1 MTCYC
6 GLGTREERPER
17 AVQRSGLEVR
27 ALHPKPVLTPPTL
40 NLPDPRMDLCRIQ
53 SRLSLG
59 QGREGGRGSEGA
71 VWMLLMDSCSWLAA
85 PCAVLENE
93 RAWSRPQNAA
103 KPLVQGGRK
112 GLELYSS
119 KGHEGKKPSMCF
131 FFPSAFLCFLSPCP
145 EEAVDYNF
153 SAVGD
158 AKLNGAGLSIFVLCA
173 LSDEITWIIFCC

>member
-1 MTCYC
+1 MSLESHQKGPVTSYC

-40 NLPDPRMDLCRIQ
+40 NLPDPRMHLCRIQ
-53 SRLSLG
+53 SRLSPG

-119 KGHEGKKPSMCF
+119 KGHGEKNPPCGF
-131 FFPSAFLCFLSPCP
+131 FSFCLPL
-145 EEAVDYNF
+145 F
-153 SAVGD
+153 S
-158 AKLNGAGLSIFVLCA
+158 LPLP
-173 LSDEITWIIFCC
+173 

>member
-1 MTCYC
+1 MTSYC
-6 GLGTREERPER
+6 GLRTREEGPER
-17 AVQRSGLEVR
+17 AVQRSGLAVR
-27 ALHPKPVLTPPTL
+27 ALHPKPVLTRPTL

-131 FFPSAFLCFLSPCP
+131 FFLLPSFVFSPLALKKLLIIISVQLETQSLMERAFL
-145 EEAVDYNF
+145 F
-153 SAVGD
+153 SSSVHCQM
-158 AKLNGAGLSIFVLCA
+158 K
-173 LSDEITWIIFCC
+173 